1 MHDAR
6 LLQRLSKIQRQLAS
20 LIEHS
25 AYCYVNDDKVVL
37 VFINPKGDRK
47 ELEIRR
53 SHLA

>member
-1 MHDAR
+1 
-6 LLQRLSKIQRQLAS
+6 LQRLSKIQRQLAS